1 MHNSLFG
8 HRSPDPPV
16 PPGAV
21 ESKEKD
27 RRSEQKATR
36 RSVSVML
43 IAIASAV
50 AEPAKMRSAV
60 LNSTRF

>member
-1 MHNSLFG
+1 
-8 HRSPDPPV
+8 V

-60 LNSTRF
+60 LNSTRL